1 MSNYRQGRPTHVLHL
16 LFDGHLQTEKLK
28 FTESFL
34 TFTAVILLFLG
45 KIFLEYCVILYF
57 MLFPFFLKIDMINIC
72 LTRIEILHKSET
84 IIMTFQI
91 VWVIRL

>member
-1 MSNYRQGRPTHVLHL
+1 
-16 LFDGHLQTEKLK
+16 
-28 FTESFL
+28 
-34 TFTAVILLFLG
+34 
-45 KIFLEYCVILYF
+45 

-91 VWVIRL
+91 VWVIRLYRSMCLRDQLGLELTMLRGLGKLYFKP